1 MKYDHGN
8 LLCTWEK
15 CLIDLNESVTKLIKH
30 LSEGYPDRALIR
42 AKDTK
47 AAIERM
53 TTHIRKMKDH
63 CVGEVHTN
71 VERKI

>member
-1 MKYDHGN
+1 MYDLGN

-15 CLIDLNESVTKLIKH
+15 CLIDLNDSVKRLIVH
-30 LSEGYPDRALIR
+30 LDNGYPDRALIR

-53 TTHIRKMKDH
+53 TVHIQKMKNH
-63 CVGEVHTN
+63 CVGAVHTN